1 MENVKGIISARL
13 GGEPVLKE
21 VLKDLSDP
29 AGMKA
34 QRGQGGMQRFRY
46 VIWPLVETAQR
57 PDLWGVYPPEQYVI
71 ESDRYGIPQKRHRV
85 ILLGIRDDI
94 KVTPRPLVASGRA
107 PLTLGAILQ
116 GLPALRSGIARTP
129 DSRQQWAD
137 IAAGPPPPGGWR
149 GAELHDVVD
158 SPAQWSAVLRS
169 SVAQPWFAELE
180 GLKQTDVR
188 DRIADVLGR
197 LTAPHNDRGSD
208 AVLAGK
214 PPDTLREWYEDPR
227 LKGVCNHGTREHMPQ
242 DLYRYLFAAAFAAE
256 KGRSPRLGDFPPAL
270 LPMHHNVPRS
280 LRSDNFADRFRV
292 QVEDLPSTTVLSH
305 LAKDGHYFIHPDPAQ
320 ARSLTVR
327 EAARLQ
333 TFPDNYFFCGNRS
346 DQYTQVG
353 NAVPPLLARQIAEI
367 VGDVLLAAS
376 MQTELGLSSDTR
388 N

>member
-1 MENVKGIISARL
+1 MENVTGIISARL
-13 GGEPVLKE
+13 GGEPVLNE

-29 AGMKA
+29 GRMNAEH
-34 QRGQGGMQRFRY
+34 GQGGMRRYRY

-57 PDLWGVYPPEQYVI
+57 PDLWGVYPPQQYVI
-71 ESDRYGIPQKRHRV
+71 EADRYGIPQKRHRV

-94 KVTPRPLVASGRA
+94 QVSPRPLTVAADG
-107 PLTLGAILQ
+107 PPTLGAILH

-137 IAAGPPPPGGWR
+137 IASGPPPPKGWR
-149 GAELHDVVD
+149 GAERHDVVD
-158 SPAQWSAVLRS
+158 SPAQWSAILRS
-169 SVAQPWFAELE
+169 AVMQPWFLELE
-180 GLKQTDVR
+180 GLGQADVR
-188 DRIADVLGR
+188 DRLAAVLDG
-197 LTAPHNDRGSD
+197 LTVPVDDRGSD
-208 AVLAGK
+208 SVLRGE
-214 PPDTLREWYEDPR
+214 PPEALRGWFEDPR

-270 LPMHHNVPRS
+270 LPMHENVTRS

-292 QVEDLPSTTVLSH
+292 QLADLPATTVMSH

-333 TFPDNYFFCGNRS
+333 TFPDNYFFCGNRGE
-346 DQYTQVG
+346 QYTQVG
-353 NAVPPLLARQIAEI
+353 NAVPPLLARQIAG
-367 VGDVLLAAS
+367 VVADVLAAS
-376 MQTELGLSSDTR
+376 TLCTG
-388 N
+388 